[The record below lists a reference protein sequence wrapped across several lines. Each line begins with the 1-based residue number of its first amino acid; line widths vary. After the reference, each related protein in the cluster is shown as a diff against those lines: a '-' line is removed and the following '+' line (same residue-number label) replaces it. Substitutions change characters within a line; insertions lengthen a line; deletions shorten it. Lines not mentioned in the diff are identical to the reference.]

1 MRIFN
6 RTSWKTSDL
15 RAIVS
20 RIAKTELT
28 AAQRKN
34 LWCEIRVCRNQR
46 ATDPADA
53 YWNDSWSFTSGQA
66 FLHGPRSET
75 IVIYMPTRWNLN
87 GRERVGLCSTIAH
100 EMAHIRTRKSGP
112 AVERAMRTS
121 VPYGNIDRMTEKGA
135 AAQLALYAWV
145 HEMPIRRADAKPAAA
160 PPAPQPAAAAATTA
174 TASPALIERRAAKA
188 AATLA
193 RWESELARRERAV
206 KRARRKVAESRRRV
220 AYYQKRREA
229 GAGAGG

>member
-1 MRIFN
+1 MRIIN
-6 RTSWKTSDL
+6 KTNWKTADL
-15 RAIVS
+15 RAIIS

-28 AAQRKN
+28 AAQRKT
-34 LWCEIRVCRNQR
+34 LVVEINGCRNQR

-53 YWNDSWSFTSGQA
+53 YWNDSWSFTSGWA
-66 FLHGPRSET
+66 WWAGSRAGT
-75 IVIYMPTRWNLN
+75 IAIHMPTRWNLN

-100 EMAHIRTRKSGP
+100 EMAHIRTRKGGP

-121 VPYGNIDRMTEKGA
+121 VPYGSINRMTEKGA

-174 TASPALIERRAAKA
+174 TASPTLIERRAAKA